1 MFDLK
6 AWLISPRDP
15 LIFRNGKPFT
25 AAPGS
30 RAETLPMPFPGT
42 LSGAVRTKAWTDVA
56 TGKINTKCV
65 NNSLN
70 VANPIYANFPFKVAG
85 PIYVNIP
92 YNVAGPI
99 LVELDAEGKV
109 INWFFPAPAD
119 AVFFE
124 TSTKS
129 KVQADLFDLKPMPAI
144 ENVFLDSGDM
154 PICGFK
160 DNHKEKAFR
169 SPPAFWNWNSMLDWL
184 YKPVSRLNVEL
195 QTVGIRNLPVQYR
208 THVAMDNQRQS
219 AMDGALF
226 QTTGIEFDYAAPPEE
241 DKKDT
246 RRFGLVVLSDLD
258 LHGGGLGFLGG
269 EKRMVDWEPLEGE
282 TPLGACPPDLRA
294 EIEHSG
300 FCRLI
305 LATPAYFG
313 GSNLPT
319 QALAKY
325 DVEIKAM
332 INNRF
337 QTVSGWDYELK
348 KPKPTRR
355 LVPAGSVIFL
365 KLNDEPEMRK
375 KFIDVVW
382 GKNIG
387 DDLTADG
394 YGLALL
400 GTWDGVLR
408 PMNMEDAHDQ

>member
-1 MFDLK
+1 MLNLK
-6 AWLISPRDP
+6 AWLITPRDP

-30 RAETLPMPFPGT
+30 RAETLPMPFPST

-56 TGKINTKCV
+56 TGKFDTRCV
-65 NNSLN
+65 NN
-70 VANPIYANFPFKVAG
+70 
-85 PIYVNIP
+85 P

-99 LVELDAEGKV
+99 LVELDAAGR
-109 INWFFPAPAD
+109 IIDWFFSAPAD

-124 TSTKS
+124 TSSKS
-129 KVQADLFDLKPMPAI
+129 KARANLFDLKPMPAI

-154 PICGFK
+154 TICGFK
-160 DNHKEKAFR
+160 NNHKEKAFR
-169 SPPAFWNWNSMLDWL
+169 SPPAFWNCDSMLEWL
-184 YKPVSRLNVEL
+184 YKPVSKLSIEL
-195 QTVGIRNLPVQYR
+195 KTVGIRNLPVQYR

-219 AMDGALF
+219 ALDGALF
-226 QTTGIEFDYAAPPEE
+226 QTTGIEFDYAAPPETDE
-241 DKKDT
+241 KNT
-246 RRFGLVVLSDLD
+246 RRFGFVVLSDLD
-258 LHGGGLGFLGG
+258 IHGGGLGFLGG
-269 EKRMVDWEPLEGE
+269 ERRLVDWEPLESE
-282 TPLGACPPDLRA
+282 TPLGACPQDLREA
-294 EIEHSG
+294 IESSG

-319 QALAKY
+319 KALAKY
-325 DVEIKAM
+325 GVEIIAM

-337 QTVSGWDYELK
+337 QTVSGWDYDK
-348 KPKPTRR
+348 KRPKPTKR
-355 LVPAGSVIFL
+355 LVPAGSVVFL
-365 KLNDEPEMRK
+365 KLNGDQEMRK
-375 KFIDVVW
+375 QFIDEVW

-387 DDLTADG
+387 DDLTSDG